1 VRGNSVVRHS
11 VMNRAQFFIL
21 SVTKGVAIL
30 FSFEALF
37 VLFLLAGRFKA
48 DPRFAWV
55 PIDLTLLFLA
65 LSLLSAVTLLILGK
79 VRVTRATFWGVLL
92 YLTFSAWI
100 GFTLIWAP
108 ASAYAIDKVLRILTL
123 VFWAYAAPALIIAS
137 EPERVLRF
145 YFLLVLA
152 SVWLAIE
159 SWVTY
164 LAAGSTEPQ
173 LENIL
178 GGNYLGVSRVLG
190 IAVDILI
197 VGFLLERRF
206 LRRMGFVGL
215 IVWFLLT
222 LLVIGGRGPF
232 LAAAASV
239 LAAFVLFGEKS
250 FSNWFK
256 SMFGLVFVLFTLG
269 ALSPMISSF
278 LPLTT
283 LHRLETLLEEP
294 GGGTSAQGRLERI
307 GGALRQISEAPVFG
321 QGVGSFYW
329 YYGDPTLTRDYP
341 HNIIL
346 ELWSETGLVGLF
358 LFFLLMFHA
367 VRKIKWAKL
376 SQHPMHFVA
385 ILILVNAFLNA
396 LVSGDVPDNR
406 LLFVALG
413 LITGLP
419 TLSLAS
425 KGERK

>member
-1 VRGNSVVRHS
+1 MRALTRFSV
-11 VMNRAQFFIL
+11 A
-21 SVTKGVAIL
+21 TL
-30 FSFEALF
+30 FSFEAPF
-37 VLFLLAGRFKA
+37 TLFLLAGRFKA

-65 LSLLSAVTLLILGK
+65 LSLLSAATLFILGK

-108 ASAYAIDKVLRILTL
+108 ASAYAVDKVLLILTL

-152 SVWLAIE
+152 SVWLAVE

-164 LAAGSTEPQ
+164 LAAGSTEPE
-173 LENIL
+173 LKRIL
-178 GGNYLGVSRVLG
+178 GGSYLGVGRVLG

-206 LRRMGFVGL
+206 LRRMGFASL

-232 LAAAASV
+232 LATVASV
-239 LAAFVLFGEKS
+239 LIAFVLFSANSLGS
-250 FSNWFK
+250 LFK
-256 SMFGLVFVLFTLG
+256 SIFRLAFVLFALG
-269 ALSPMISSF
+269 AFSLMISSF
-278 LPLTT
+278 LSLTT
-283 LHRLETLLEEP
+283 LHRLEILLEEP
-294 GGGTSAQGRLERI
+294 EGGTSAQGRLERI

-346 ELWSETGLVGLF
+346 ELWAETGMVGLF
-358 LFFLLMFHA
+358 LFFLLVFHA
-367 VRKIKWAKL
+367 VRKTKWAKL
-376 SQHPMHFVA
+376 SQAPMHFVA
-385 ILILVNAFLNA
+385 ILLLVNTFLNA
-396 LVSGDVPDNR
+396 MVSGDVPDNR